1 MYFCCP
7 EEGWFLVLLRWVK
20 AETSDALQR
29 ACSCECCLTAFQVYL
44 RHSATP
50 PNFFESFQ
58 GISGFMPQLA
68 SFTEPAGAGV
78 VLAESSVLNG
88 LSLSA
93 SGEYGEEDVRRSR
106 FWHVFLKIVILL
118 EWMNL
123 FSNIFARNV
132 LTAENK
138 RYYIRPAF

>member
-7 EEGWFLVLLRWVK
+7 EESWFQVLLRWVK
-20 AETSDALQR
+20 AETSEALQR
-29 ACSCECCLTAFQVYL
+29 SCSCECYLTAFQVYL

-58 GISGFMPQLA
+58 GISGFMAQLA
-68 SFTEPAGAGV
+68 SFAEPAVAGA

-93 SGEYGEEDVRRSR
+93 SGEYGEEGVRRSR
-106 FWHVFLKIVILL
+106 FRHVFSKLSY
-118 EWMNL
+118 
-123 FSNIFARNV
+123 F
-132 LTAENK
+132 
-138 RYYIRPAF
+138 